1 MKKIV
6 MICMAILAVVV
17 MTNCSQKGKYV
28 NRYYCYDDD
37 DGMEI
42 IFKDNGTVECL
53 FGITRVHLKGTYQCE
68 FPNVFVRFP
77 NDSIQIA
84 DCVVYD
90 LPNLD
95 SLKFNA
101 DADTLYV
108 YKSHA
113 DLLVPASTMQLTP
126 HNVISH
132 YFFKIGL

>member
-1 MKKIV
+1 MKKTV

-17 MTNCSQKGKYV
+17 MTNCSQKEKYV

-42 IFKDNGTVECL
+42 VLKDDGTVECL
-53 FGITRVHLKGTYQCE
+53 YGIYRVHLKGTYHCE
-68 FPNVFVRFP
+68 FPYVFVQFP

-84 DCVVYD
+84 DCIVTD

-95 SLKFNA
+95 SLKFSA

-108 YKSHA
+108 YKSYA
-113 DLLVPASTMQLTP
+113 DLLVPAYTMPLTP
-126 HNVISH
+126 HSVISH
-132 YFFKIGL
+132 YFFKLGL

>member
-1 MKKIV
+1 MKKTV

-17 MTNCSQKGKYV
+17 MTNCSQKEKYV

-42 IFKDNGTVECL
+42 VLKDDGTVECL
-53 FGITRVHLKGTYQCE
+53 YGIYRVHLKGTYHCE
-68 FPNVFVRFP
+68 FPYVFVQFP

-84 DCVVYD
+84 DCIVTD

-95 SLKFNA
+95 SLKFSA

-113 DLLVPASTMQLTP
+113 DLLVPAYTMPLTP

-132 YFFKIGL
+132 YFFKLGL

>member
-1 MKKIV
+1 MKKTV

-42 IFKDNGTVECL
+42 ILKDNGTVECL

-68 FPNVFVRFP
+68 FPNVFVRFL
-77 NDSIQIA
+77 NDSIQIE
-84 DCVVYD
+84 DCIVTD

-95 SLKFNA
+95 SLKFSA

-108 YKSHA
+108 YKSHG
-113 DLLVPASTMQLTP
+113 DLLVPASTMPLTP
-126 HNVISH
+126 HSVISH
-132 YFFKIGL
+132 YFFKLGL

>member
-1 MKKIV
+1 MKKTV

-17 MTNCSQKGKYV
+17 MTNCSQKERYV

-42 IFKDNGTVECL
+42 VLKDDGTVECL
-53 FGITRVHLKGTYQCE
+53 YGIYRVHLKGTYHCE
-68 FPNVFVRFP
+68 FPNVFVQFP

-84 DCVVYD
+84 DCIVTD

-95 SLKFNA
+95 SLKFSA

-113 DLLVPASTMQLTP
+113 DLLVPAYTMPLTP

-132 YFFKIGL
+132 YFFKLGL

>member
-1 MKKIV
+1 M

-17 MTNCSQKGKYV
+17 MTNCSQKEKYV

-42 IFKDNGTVECL
+42 VLKDDGTVECL
-53 FGITRVHLKGTYQCE
+53 YGIYRVHLKGTYHCE
-68 FPNVFVRFP
+68 FPYVFVQFP

-84 DCVVYD
+84 DCIVTD

-95 SLKFNA
+95 SLKFSA

-113 DLLVPASTMQLTP
+113 DLLVPAYTMPLTP

-132 YFFKIGL
+132 YFFKLGL

>member
-1 MKKIV
+1 M

-17 MTNCSQKGKYV
+17 MTNCSQKEKYV

-42 IFKDNGTVECL
+42 VLKDDGTVECL
-53 FGITRVHLKGTYQCE
+53 YGIYRVHLKGTYHCE
-68 FPNVFVRFP
+68 FPYVFVQFS

-84 DCVVYD
+84 DCIVTD

-95 SLKFNA
+95 SLKFSA

-113 DLLVPASTMQLTP
+113 DLLVPAYTMPLTP

-132 YFFKIGL
+132 YFFKLGL

>member
-1 MKKIV
+1 MKKTV

-17 MTNCSQKGKYV
+17 MTNCSQKEKYV

-42 IFKDNGTVECL
+42 VLKDDGTVECL
-53 FGITRVHLKGTYQCE
+53 YGIARVHLKGTYQCE
-68 FPNVFVRFP
+68 FPNVFVQFP

-84 DCVVYD
+84 DCIVTN

-95 SLKFNA
+95 SLKFSA

-108 YKSHA
+108 YKRHA
-113 DLLVPASTMQLTP
+113 DFLVPAYTMPFTP
-126 HNVISH
+126 HSVISH
-132 YFFKIGL
+132 YFFKWRL